1 MVSSKARFTAG
12 KNFSLIALIIVI
24 GALTVIPAL
33 AQTDEKSPTNGST
46 YSEPNNPSSRVD
58 DRILKKV
65 ARAFVKVREIAQK
78 ESGGMTGSEQN
89 GATDQQVVE
98 RAESEKVEA
107 VKAEGL
113 KPQEYN
119 QIMTMVENDK
129 DLKARLMS
137 YVAKYS

>member
-1 MVSSKARFTAG
+1 MVSSKVRFTAG
-12 KNFSLIALIIVI
+12 KNVSAIALISVI
-24 GALTVIPAL
+24 GALTAIPAL
-33 AQTDEKSPTNGST
+33 AQTEQKSPTNDST
-46 YSEPNNPSSRVD
+46 YSEPNNTSSRVD
-58 DRILKKV
+58 DGTLKKA

-78 ESGGMTGSEQN
+78 ESGGMTGSEQG
-89 GATDQQVVE
+89 GATDQQVAK

-119 QIMTMVENDK
+119 QILTMVENDK
-129 DLKARLMS
+129 DLKARFMS